1 MEEWEEDEVISAAS
15 AEEAEDV
22 RGAVVDHAAAED
34 RNLVDCGHCVDDVGR
49 YAHCFSR

>member
-15 AEEAEDV
+15 AEEADDV
-22 RGAVVDHAAAED
+22 QAAVEDHAAAED

-49 YAHCFSR
+49 YAARFSR